1 VNRVKL
7 LPTRRRSTA
16 QQPSYRILKELEAGA
31 NSKMDI
37 MIGWADASYLP
48 PRDELLEA
56 VLMIGNA
63 EGSARSAPKSLRP
76 SHCSGGQCSIRRIA
90 GEDDSG

>member
-1 VNRVKL
+1 MTTWTL
-7 LPTRRRSTA
+7 LPSEPREVVAHAASQHSTA
-16 QQPSYRILKELEAGA
+16 SYRILKELEAGA

-37 MIGWADASYLP
+37 MIGRADASYLP

-63 EGSARSAPKSLRP
+63 EGSARSAPKSLL
-76 SHCSGGQCSIRRIA
+76 
-90 GEDDSG
+90 D